1 MYYGMTT
8 EELAHHYSETDVLR
22 IYKEIGFDAVDYSYD
37 MHAYEG
43 SIYDQ
48 EDYVAYAKQLK
59 AVADEVGI
67 RIHQM
72 HAPFY
77 HRRIDV
83 AATPEEKKQEAF
95 LKKMTMRGFAVAE
108 LLGCNYMVMHPR
120 KLLHY
125 GSAEAHA
132 YAKEYNLAMYR
143 EYEELARKHHVKI
156 ALENMFAYHPITHTP
171 VDTIFRTAEEL
182 LAYLQE
188 LSRDVFVACLDT
200 GHANVNGIDPSYM
213 AEVLGS
219 YVEVL
224 HVHDNYAALDQHLLC
239 GLGTIDWKRFANTLK
254 KIKFDGVVSLETCA
268 MCEKLPK
275 VSCVDYAHLAY
286 HTITN
291 LVK

>member
-72 HAPFY
+72 HAPLY

-120 KLLHY
+120 KLLH
-125 GSAEAHA
+125 
-132 YAKEYNLAMYR
+132 
-143 EYEELARKHHVKI
+143 
-156 ALENMFAYHPITHTP
+156 
-171 VDTIFRTAEEL
+171 
-182 LAYLQE
+182 
-188 LSRDVFVACLDT
+188 LSLIHISEPTR
-200 GHANVNGIDPSYM
+200 P
-213 AEVLGS
+213 
-219 YVEVL
+219 
-224 HVHDNYAALDQHLLC
+224 
-239 GLGTIDWKRFANTLK
+239 
-254 KIKFDGVVSLETCA
+254 
-268 MCEKLPK
+268 
-275 VSCVDYAHLAY
+275 
-286 HTITN
+286 
-291 LVK
+291 